1 VAGRLQLKHSQIV
14 AILLTGGWGNREG
27 LMPIRVTEIESQGS
41 GATGCDNNQRRNTHT
56 EDGEIALKVEGT
68 LHRKDAELLERI
80 CRDLAS
86 QTGKRIT
93 LDLSDLGFL
102 DSESAAVLCLLKRE
116 LGVCLE
122 GLHLFIEKVVEL
134 AEESEKVDR
143 YRPRAVGDTANSS

>member
-1 VAGRLQLKHSQIV
+1 
-14 AILLTGGWGNREG
+14 
-27 LMPIRVTEIESQGS
+27 MPIRVTEIESRGFRGRVGLNGS
-41 GATGCDNNQRRNTHT
+41 DNDQLNNIHN
-56 EDGEIALKVEGT
+56 EDGEITLKVEGT
-68 LHRKDAELLERI
+68 LHKRDADLLERI
-80 CRDLAS
+80 CRDLSS

-93 LDLSDLGFL
+93 LELSDLGFL

-134 AEESEKVDR
+134 AEECEKVDR